1 MFKKILLSLLL
12 WFITSP
18 VYAMNSLAEQEAK
31 AKIEEIK
38 EKNDFLEE
46 GISMLQSHYGQNEV
60 NISSLDQDFNMNI
73 LENKNTQLLN
83 FIMNYNESAKYY
95 ISEGISS
102 PQEGAWTHKNGMQYL
117 FPSNVPI
124 ISTYS
129 ILSDSTLWPILSLYK
144 RVGNTLMY
152 LVVQDKLERSLE
164 AINAPKTQSW
174 DQASRDNVT
183 VKYHPLIA
191 DGIKTGVGGTTN
203 KILKG
208 DFILM
213 DREQKV
219 LRSRKMTVKCV

>member
-1 MFKKILLSLLL
+1 
-12 WFITSP
+12 
-18 VYAMNSLAEQEAK
+18 
-31 AKIEEIK
+31 
-38 EKNDFLEE
+38 
-46 GISMLQSHYGQNEV
+46 
-60 NISSLDQDFNMNI
+60 
-73 LENKNTQLLN
+73 
-83 FIMNYNESAKYY
+83 
-95 ISEGISS
+95 
-102 PQEGAWTHKNGMQYL
+102 
-117 FPSNVPI
+117 
-124 ISTYS
+124 
-129 ILSDSTLWPILSLYK
+129 
-144 RVGNTLMY
+144 MY

-164 AINAPKTQSW
+164 AINAPKTQSG